1 MDLSEG
7 GEPSKTP
14 SSASE
19 ARGDELVDPST
30 IDGDKWVAHKKKR
43 TWYSQFFRRGVCDGN
58 VLSPSLPVCA
68 YHNNNLLK
76 EVGSKAPSNLLHH
89 LHSNTNHNK
98 STCSAGRSCAEA
110 ADCPTYCR
118 VRYSSNAACYLLLF
132 LPRGHVSLTQLSVP
146 ACVCSGLKN
155 IVRSSAIHYNL
166 RPATDAV

>member
-1 MDLSEG
+1 MN
-7 GEPSKTP
+7 
-14 SSASE
+14 SSI
-19 ARGDELVDPST
+19 LQPST
-30 IDGDKWVAHKKKR
+30 VTSWLWTRKGGLG
-43 TWYSQFFRRGVCDGN
+43 TGSSFGGVCATATS
-58 VLSPSLPVCA
+58 SPPLPVCA
-68 YHNNNLLK
+68 YRNINLLN

-89 LHSNTNHNK
+89 LHSNTKHNK
-98 STCSAGRSCAEA
+98 SPCSTGRRCAEA
-110 ADCPTYCR
+110 ADCPTNCR